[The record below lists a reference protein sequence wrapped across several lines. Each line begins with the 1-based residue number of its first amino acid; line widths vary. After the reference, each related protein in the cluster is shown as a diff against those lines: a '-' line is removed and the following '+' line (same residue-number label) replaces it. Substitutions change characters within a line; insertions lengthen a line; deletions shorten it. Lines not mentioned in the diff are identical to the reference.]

1 MPDLTSIHRVLSKRS
16 AEIADIPRILKDWEN
31 LIEIYSKKFEDRL
44 PELEELFRLE
54 ALPFSE
60 RHKAI
65 PNGSPAHKAYVAA
78 YQLYLSLRKFPSVSY
93 VEMHNR
99 GGRELFLGL
108 LQKYEMP
115 KAIRQ
120 KVEAA
125 AKYWSKTRAQDAK
138 KGAEVAAF
146 KVYRDHLALA
156 KTAMSGSVDRSTAT
170 SDQIKTWAAGPFRL
184 LNTGGF
190 EDKTMEDCVQV
201 VEKAA
206 QLMKAK
212 GLSKVLYGDI
222 LISNTV
228 GRNSKVLAFYLPSKD
243 EMFVRANLKG
253 VKQDALHTVIHE
265 LGHRL
270 HFKFLSGKKREIAL
284 MYREISHKS
293 RDLTKDKLQKVLS
306 DPALLPQ
313 QGDTI
318 KDPKGVDYV
327 VDKVIYDEVHLH
339 LLREPRKKAKINL
352 LGYIDLKGIKVE
364 VPNKSGF
371 VTQYASKDPDE
382 NLAEM
387 IAAYCMGELAPDQ
400 VEMLEAIL

>member
-1 MPDLTSIHRVLSKRS
+1 MPDLISIHRVLSKRS
-16 AEIADIPRILKDWEN
+16 AEIADIPRVVGDWEN
-31 LIEIYSKKFEDRL
+31 QIGVYARDLEARL
-44 PELEELFRLE
+44 PELAEYFRIEALPRQERLE
-54 ALPFSE
+54 A
-60 RHKAI
+60 I
-65 PNGSPAHKAYVAA
+65 PHGSPAHKAWTAA
-78 YQLYLSLRKFPSVSY
+78 YLLLRNLQGFSKKSY
-93 VEMHNR
+93 AKMYNL
-99 GGRELFLGL
+99 GGKELFLGL

-138 KGAEVAAF
+138 RGAEVETF
-146 KVYRDHLALA
+146 KKTMQVYRDHLALA

-170 SDQIKTWAAGPFRL
+170 PDQIKTWTAGPFRL

-190 EDKTMEDCVQV
+190 KDKTMEDCVQV
-201 VEKAA
+201 VEKAV
-206 QLMKAK
+206 QLMKSK

-284 MYREISHKS
+284 MYMDIGRNS

-306 DPALLPQ
+306 DPTLLPKP
-313 QGDTI
+313 GD
-318 KDPKGVDYV
+318 K
-327 VDKVIYDEVHLH
+327 
-339 LLREPRKKAKINL
+339 N
-352 LGYIDLKGIKVE
+352 
-364 VPNKSGF
+364 GF
-371 VTQYASKDPDE
+371 VTQYASKDENE

-387 IAAYCMGELAPDQ
+387 IAFYCMGGLAPDQ